1 MTSTDR
7 DRAII
12 LGGSIAGL
20 LAARVLSETYA
31 EVVVVDR
38 DELSPDP
45 APRRGTP
52 QSRHLHGLLA
62 RGHALLEEF
71 FPGLTAELTAGGA
84 QVGDMLADTRL
95 CFGGHYFRQG
105 ASGLPALCVSRPALE
120 AAVRRRVLA
129 LPPVRVLGRHDVAGV
144 VAEGRRIVGARVVGR
159 ADGSAPEELPG
170 DLVVDATGRGS
181 RLPVWLEAL
190 GFPAPRQDRLAVGVG
205 YASRRYRLHPDALGN
220 DLVVI
225 SAPCAARPRGG
236 GLSRIEDGNCLVT
249 LMGVHGDHPPTDP
262 EGFTRFAA
270 DLALP
275 DLSRI
280 LAAAAPLDDPVAYRY
295 PASRW
300 CRYDRLDRFPSGL
313 AVLGDA
319 VCTLNPIY
327 GQGMTVAALEADA
340 LRRQLAAGHPL
351 LGHLR
356 DTGRIAGAA
365 WALARGADLSF
376 PETPGRR
383 TAADRFFGRYVGM
396 LQAGAVRDEH
406 LGRAFLRVTSLV
418 DPPTALLRPAVVA
431 RALAAASPV
440 GRSTARASR
449 SGASWSAGSGTPR
462 G

>member
-7 DRAII
+7 DRAIV

-20 LAARVLSETYA
+20 LAGRVLSETYA

-38 DELSPDP
+38 DELGPDP

-62 RGHALLEEF
+62 RGHALLEGF

-84 QVGDMLADTRL
+84 HVGDMLADTRL
-95 CFGGHYFRQG
+95 CFGGHRFRPG
-105 ASGLPALCVSRPALE
+105 ISGLPALCVSRPALE
-120 AAVRRRVLA
+120 TAVRRRVLA
-129 LPPVRVLGRHDVAGV
+129 LPSVRVLGGHDVAGV
-144 VAEGRRIVGARVVGR
+144 IADGRRIVGARVVGR

-205 YASRRYRLHPDALGN
+205 YASRRYRLPPDALGN

-225 SAPCAARPRGG
+225 SAPCPAWPRGG
-236 GLSRIEDGNCLVT
+236 GLSRIEDGICLVT
-249 LMGVHGDHPPTDP
+249 LMGVHGDHPPIDP
-262 EGFTRFAA
+262 AGFTRFAA

-280 LAAAAPLDDPVAYRY
+280 LATAEPLDDPVAYRY

-313 AVLGDA
+313 AVVGDA

-340 LRRQLAAGHPL
+340 LRRPL
-351 LGHLR
+351 VSHR
-356 DTGRIAGAA
+356 RETGRIAGAA

-383 TAADRFFGRYVGM
+383 TSADRFFGRYVGM
-396 LQAGAVRDEH
+396 LQAGAVRDED

-431 RALAAASPV
+431 RTLAAASPV

-449 SGASWSAGSGTPR
+449 PGAWWSTGSGTPR